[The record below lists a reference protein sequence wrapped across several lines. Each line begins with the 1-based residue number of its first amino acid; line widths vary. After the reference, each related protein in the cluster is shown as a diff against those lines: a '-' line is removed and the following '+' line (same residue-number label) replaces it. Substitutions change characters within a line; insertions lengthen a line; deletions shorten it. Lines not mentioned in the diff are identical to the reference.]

1 MLVIIMKS
9 KILTSVIITVIFA
22 LLSSTTLFTI
32 VSNIQEINRVKES
45 LKSLNSY
52 ILNSNTLDANLMKD
66 YTINNVNVRYTLIG
80 EDGSIIYDTIGDID
94 ENHNNRDE
102 IKQAFTEGQGYAVRV
117 SNYTGERMVYCAT
130 KLKDGKVVR
139 TSIPLRTI
147 SYLNGETLKYWI
159 VILVI
164 VLIFSVVLSMKLIRA
179 IIEPLEDLEHVTYRI
194 ASGDLHMRV
203 KCEGK
208 GEIGS
213 LGKTFNN
220 MADQLQNQIN
230 KVVDK
235 QNRLESILSCMES
248 GVIAVNRK
256 GKIITINPY
265 AKRIFGIRRDIT
277 GELITNNITDYDFN
291 KFLNDDEITEE
302 EIKLLNPV
310 ERELRI
316 KKAPI
321 VYDLEKIGKVI
332 TVQDITDIK
341 RLENMRSQ
349 FVANVSHELKT
360 PLTSIKGFAETL
372 RYVEDDETRKKFLD
386 IINKEA
392 ERLTRLI
399 NDILVLSKI
408 ESESIG
414 EEEEFYPNNEIDDV
428 MHMVKK
434 LADSK
439 DINVVLHQNN
449 LNLLYGDKDRFMQL
463 VLNLVENGIKYSN
476 PDSTVT
482 ISSYSEGSYYVLE
495 VEDNGIGIPEEDLPR
510 IFERFYRVDKA
521 RKSGGTGLGLAI
533 VKHIVKCFNGDIQI
547 KSKLGVGSKFTVR
560 IRHI

>member
-1 MLVIIMKS
+1 MKS

-22 LLSSTTLFTI
+22 LLSVTTLFTI
-32 VSNIQEINRVKES
+32 VSNIQEINRTKES
-45 LKSLNSY
+45 LKSLNNY
-52 ILNSNTLDANLMKD
+52 IVQNNIYDNELIGL
-66 YTINNVNVRYTLIG
+66 YRINNSSVRWTIINKEGFITYDSLGKIG
-80 EDGSIIYDTIGDID
+80 ENHIQREEVKNAFEYGEGYSIRIS
-94 ENHNNRDE
+94 
-102 IKQAFTEGQGYAVRV
+102 K
-117 SNYTGERMVYCAT
+117 YTKEKMVYYAT
-130 KLKDGKVVR
+130 KLNNGDVLR
-139 TSIPLRTI
+139 TSIPLKTI
-147 SYLNGETLKYWI
+147 SYFSGETFIYWI
-159 VILVI
+159 VILI
-164 VLIFSVVLSMKLIRA
+164 VVLLFSIILSMKLVRA

-194 ASGDLHMRV
+194 ASGDFHMRV

-230 KVVDK
+230 KVMDR

-248 GVIAVNRK
+248 GVIAINRK
-256 GKIITINPY
+256 GKVIIINPF
-265 AKRIFGIRRDIT
+265 AKRIFGIRRNIT
-277 GELITNNITDYDFN
+277 GKRISDYITDRNFN
-291 KFLNDDEITEE
+291 SFLNDEE
-302 EIKLLNPV
+302 LNEQEIKISNPI

-349 FVANVSHELKT
+349 FIANVSHELKT

-372 RYVEDDETRKKFLD
+372 RYVEDNETRKKFLD

-392 ERLTRLI
+392 ERLSRLI

-414 EEEEFYPNNEIDDV
+414 EEEEFYPNNEIEDV
-428 MHMVKK
+428 MHMVEGVAK
-434 LADSK
+434 SK
-439 DINVVLHQNN
+439 NINLVLEQTN
-449 LNLLYGDKDRFMQL
+449 LNLLYGDKDRFLQL

-476 PDSTVT
+476 EGSTVL
-482 ISSYSEGSYYVLE
+482 IKSYSEENYYVLQ
-495 VEDNGIGIPEEDLPR
+495 VQDNGIGIPEEDLPR

-533 VKHIVKCFNGDIQI
+533 VKHIVKSFNGDIQVE
-547 KSKLGVGSKFTVR
+547 SKLGVGTKFIVK
-560 IRHI
+560 IKHI

>member
-1 MLVIIMKS
+1 MKRMKS

-22 LLSSTTLFTI
+22 LLSVTTLFTI
-32 VSNIQEINRVKES
+32 VSNIQEINRTKES
-45 LKSLNSY
+45 LKSLNNY
-52 ILNSNTLDANLMKD
+52 IVQNNIYDNELIGL
-66 YTINNVNVRYTLIG
+66 YRINNSSVRWTIINKEGFITYDSLGKIG
-80 EDGSIIYDTIGDID
+80 ENHIQREEVKNAFEYGEGYSIRIS
-94 ENHNNRDE
+94 
-102 IKQAFTEGQGYAVRV
+102 K
-117 SNYTGERMVYCAT
+117 YTKEKMVYYAT
-130 KLKDGKVVR
+130 KLNNGDVLR
-139 TSIPLRTI
+139 TSIPLKTI
-147 SYLNGETLKYWI
+147 SYFSGETFIYWI
-159 VILVI
+159 VILI
-164 VLIFSVVLSMKLIRA
+164 VVLLFSIILSMKLVRA

-230 KVVDK
+230 KVMDR

-248 GVIAVNRK
+248 GVIAINRK
-256 GKIITINPY
+256 GKVIIINPF
-265 AKRIFGIRRDIT
+265 AKRIFGIRRNIT
-277 GELITNNITDYDFN
+277 GKRISDYITDRNFN
-291 KFLNDDEITEE
+291 SFLNDEE
-302 EIKLLNPV
+302 LNEQEIKISNPI

-349 FVANVSHELKT
+349 FIANVSHELKT

-372 RYVEDDETRKKFLD
+372 RYVEDNETRKKFLD

-392 ERLTRLI
+392 ERLSRLI

-414 EEEEFYPNNEIDDV
+414 EEEEFYPNNEIEDV
-428 MHMVKK
+428 IHMVEGVAK
-434 LADSK
+434 SK
-439 DINVVLHQNN
+439 NINLVLEQTN
-449 LNLLYGDKDRFMQL
+449 LNLLYGDKDRFLQL

-476 PDSTVT
+476 EGSTVL
-482 ISSYSEGSYYVLE
+482 IKSYSEENYYVLE
-495 VEDNGIGIPEEDLPR
+495 VQDNGIGIPEEDLPR

-533 VKHIVKCFNGDIQI
+533 VKHIVKSFNGDIQVE
-547 KSKLGVGSKFTVR
+547 SKLGVGTKFIVK
-560 IRHI
+560 IKHI

>member
-1 MLVIIMKS
+1 MKRMKS

-22 LLSSTTLFTI
+22 LLSVTTLFTI
-32 VSNIQEINRVKES
+32 VSNIQEINRTKES
-45 LKSLNSY
+45 LKSLNNY
-52 ILNSNTLDANLMKD
+52 IVQNNIYDNELIGL
-66 YTINNVNVRYTLIG
+66 YRINNSSVRWTIINKEGFITYDSLGEIG
-80 EDGSIIYDTIGDID
+80 ENHIQREEVKNAFEYGEGYSIRIS
-94 ENHNNRDE
+94 
-102 IKQAFTEGQGYAVRV
+102 K
-117 SNYTGERMVYCAT
+117 YTKEKMVYYAT
-130 KLKDGKVVR
+130 KLNNGDVLR
-139 TSIPLRTI
+139 TSIPLKTI
-147 SYLNGETLKYWI
+147 SYFSGETFIYWI
-159 VILVI
+159 VILI
-164 VLIFSVVLSMKLIRA
+164 VVLLFSIILSMKLVRA

-230 KVVDK
+230 KVMDR

-248 GVIAVNRK
+248 GVIAINRK
-256 GKIITINPY
+256 GKVIIINPF
-265 AKRIFGIRRDIT
+265 AKRIFGIRRNIT
-277 GELITNNITDYDFN
+277 GKRISDYITDCNFN
-291 KFLNDDEITEE
+291 SFLNDEE
-302 EIKLLNPV
+302 LNEQEIKISNPI

-349 FVANVSHELKT
+349 FIANVSHELKT

-372 RYVEDDETRKKFLD
+372 RYVEDNETRKKFLD

-392 ERLTRLI
+392 ERLSRLI

-414 EEEEFYPNNEIDDV
+414 EEEEFYPNNEIEDV
-428 MHMVKK
+428 IHMVEGVAK
-434 LADSK
+434 SK
-439 DINVVLHQNN
+439 NINLVLEQTN
-449 LNLLYGDKDRFMQL
+449 LNLLYGDKDRFLQL

-476 PDSTVT
+476 EGSTVL
-482 ISSYSEGSYYVLE
+482 IKSYSEENYYVLE
-495 VEDNGIGIPEEDLPR
+495 VQDNGIGIPEEDLPR

-533 VKHIVKCFNGDIQI
+533 VKHIVKSFNGDIQVE
-547 KSKLGVGSKFTVR
+547 SKLGVGTKFIVK
-560 IRHI
+560 IKHI